1 MARTCQWRLSVYRNA
16 TNSGGGRRPVQ
27 RWVAHAEHRGDLTN
41 RYAPVMTSREY
52 TTHEGEKRPAGRGL
66 ENPSAIAAISLL
78 TDNDPTIVETC
89 RRQILRWG
97 KTVRPLLIR
106 TAEGVD
112 RRLAHRASEVLRSVD
127 LADWLERVRQF
138 AVDLPHEGRMSW
150 SRLEQGALLISAFN
164 RRDPVDE
171 AKTSSILDGY
181 AEDLRGRVEGKA
193 PITCARLLTDD
204 LASRLGYAGSQSSFY
219 DVANIQ
225 FSEVVSLR
233 RGVPVTLTLLYVLVA
248 RRAGLDVTGVSIPD
262 HFLLRVKGSRPV
274 LIDPYHEG
282 RQVTKADC
290 LRYLRNAG
298 YSLHTTSYLEDV
310 HDRQILD
317 CLLRNLLRVYGYQ
330 EDHELCSVLESARQ
344 ALMRN

>member
-1 MARTCQWRLSVYRNA
+1 
-16 TNSGGGRRPVQ
+16 
-27 RWVAHAEHRGDLTN
+27 
-41 RYAPVMTSREY
+41 MTSSEY
-52 TTHEGEKRPAGRGL
+52 TTHEGGQQHAEDVPQSS
-66 ENPSAIAAISLL
+66 SAIAAISLL
-78 TDNDPTIVETC
+78 TDNDPKVVDTC

-97 KTVRPLLIR
+97 TTVRPLLVR
-106 TAEGVD
+106 TTEGID

-127 LADWLERVRQF
+127 LADWLQRVRQF
-138 AVDLPHEGRMSW
+138 AVDLPHEGSMSW
-150 SRLEQGALLISAFN
+150 SRLEQGALLVSGFN
-164 RRDPVDE
+164 RRDAVDE
-171 AKTSSILDGY
+171 AKVTDMLDGY
-181 AEDLRGRVEGKA
+181 ADDLRPRVEGKS
-193 PITCARLLTDD
+193 PVTCARMLTDD

-225 FSEVVSLR
+225 FSDVVSIR
-233 RGVPVTLTLLYVLVA
+233 RGVPVTLTLLYALVA
-248 RRAGLDVTGVSIPD
+248 RRAGLDVAGVAIPD
-262 HFLLRVKGSRPV
+262 HFLLRVKGARPV